1 MRLRIEEE
9 LVLNVTSVNPAE
21 IVNLEVPNYCHGM
34 LVHDAGKWLHLSGQ
48 VGVGPDGIASPVFDA
63 QCRRAFQNIEACLRD
78 ASMSFDHVIM
88 LRIYLTDRSDLE
100 MLRQIRSEYFGDRQ
114 LSSTLVFVSGLVDP
128 AWKVELEIVA
138 AAQ

>member
-1 MRLRIEEE
+1 LK
-9 LVLNVTSVNPAE
+9 VTSLNPAD
-21 IVNLEVPNYCHGM
+21 IVNLGVPNYCHGM
-34 LVHDAGKWLHLSGQ
+34 LVQDAGRWLHLSGQ
-48 VGVGPDGIASPVFDA
+48 VGVDPDGTASPIFDA

-78 ASMSFDHVIM
+78 ANMRFDDVIM
-88 LRIYLTDRSDLE
+88 LRIYLTDRSDLA

-138 AAQ
+138 AAR